1 VQRQKTTNHG
11 HTWYAAFIVICMLH
25 SMSAHARTAAEDENG
40 FRPISLRPTA
50 SSPAW
55 ASLKLFDGFPDDA
68 TTQKV
73 SGSLMKVILFGA
85 TAWWDREY
93 SSNAWTAP
101 QWKASWPS
109 DGAPRDA
116 GTPNSP
122 K

>member
-1 VQRQKTTNHG
+1 MLTPVQRQKTMVRRFHR
-11 HTWYAAFIVICMLH
+11 HLH
-25 SMSAHARTAAEDENG
+25 VALDERPCADRAEDENG

-109 DGAPRDA
+109 DGAPPDA